1 MSRFAILPE
10 LGLNRVELYAESEFC
25 IEWCHFQ
32 GGHRTKT
39 ATYTPNTPSSD
50 PFRRDSLS
58 AFAILPE
65 LTLDRVELYA
75 ELNFTSN
82 GTIYKVGHRAKLQL
96 VPQIP
101 PPMAHSGGILCPDSL
116 YYLR

>member
-65 LTLDRVELYA
+65 LGLNRLELYT
-75 ELNFTSN
+75 ESN
-82 GTIYKVGHRAKLQL
+82 SAYNSTRFR
-96 VPQIP
+96 PN
-101 PPMAHSGGILCPDSL
+101 SGSL
-116 YYLR
+116 ANRDKKYSNMVLTLLT